1 LIPLINHSTFALN
14 AYAKQLITINTVD
27 QLEQID
33 WSEPF
38 YILGE
43 GSNTV
48 FIDDFAGTIVC
59 IANQGVTISETT
71 DDYYVEVA
79 AGENWHKLVCICL
92 EKGINGLE
100 NLALI
105 PGTVGAAPVQNIGAY
120 GVEVNDL
127 ISQVD
132 GYNITTGQYESLMSQ
147 ACQFA
152 YRDSIFKHDLKNRF
166 VITSVTF
173 KLSKHWVPNLSYGP
187 LSQLE
192 KPTAKEVFNEVVAI
206 RMSKLP
212 DPKIEPNAGSF
223 FKNPIVAEKIAHDL
237 REKYPTMPSYPATKD
252 SVKLAAGW
260 LIEQAGLKGYQ
271 VGGIHISSKQAL
283 VLINN
288 ENGTNSELLALIKLI
303 QEKVYSLFKVKLEH
317 EVRLIGALG
326 ELTIGVD

>member
-27 QLEQID
+27 QLEQVD

-71 DDYYVEVA
+71 DDYYVTVA

-120 GVEVNDL
+120 GVEVKDL

-132 GYNITTGQYESLMSQ
+132 GYNITTAQYESLIPQ

-187 LSQLE
+187 LSQLK

-237 REKYPTMPSYPATKD
+237 RDKYPTMPSYPATKD

-288 ENGTNSELLALIKLI
+288 ENGTNSELLSLIKLI